1 MKAVLD
7 CSAAV
12 EMARHTEKGETLRT
26 VLAMDGSSCVMAPNL
41 IYAEVGSAMAKYV
54 RARLTDEAEARAIIG
69 DALEL
74 IDETI
79 DIEGLYEEAF
89 TEGIRLNHSIYDMF
103 YFVLARRN
111 AATLLTLD
119 KRLNALCEREGVGCI
134 HTVNVAEHLGTGLG
148 GVADRFGN
156 AGAAPRDDAEA
167 PSGAEP
173 VRR

>member
-1 MKAVLD
+1 MRAVLD

-26 VLAMDGSSCVMAPNL
+26 VLAMDGSSCVMAPDV

-74 IDETI
+74 VDETV

-89 TEGIRLNHSIYDMF
+89 SEGIRLNHSIYDMF

-111 AATLLTLD
+111 AATLFTLD
-119 KRLNALCEREGVGCI
+119 KRLNALCESEGVGCLHEVHI
-134 HTVNVAEHLGTGLG
+134 PSLLGSE
-148 GVADRFGN
+148 
-156 AGAAPRDDAEA
+156 PSDA
-167 PSGAEP
+167 
-173 VRR
+173 